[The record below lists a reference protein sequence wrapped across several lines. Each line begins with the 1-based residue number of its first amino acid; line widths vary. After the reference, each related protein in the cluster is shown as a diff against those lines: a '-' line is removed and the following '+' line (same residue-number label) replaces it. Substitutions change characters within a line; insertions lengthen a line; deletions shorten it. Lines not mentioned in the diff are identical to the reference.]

1 MQRKSCLTKIRNEVM
16 VLVTQHEFALFIQ
29 TLPYY
34 VCTTDWKEAER
45 IVVSG
50 QHDYINYKMLKH
62 GCYLH
67 PELAI
72 LHRND

>member
-29 TLPYY
+29 MLPYN
-34 VCTTDWKEAER
+34 VVTTDWKEA
-45 IVVSG
+45 VLSG
-50 QHDYINYKMLKH
+50 QHDYINYKTLKL
-62 GCYLH
+62 GCYRH
-67 PELAI
+67 PELAL